1 MRVGFHN
8 TKELKNKSP
17 LNDNK
22 NLYRRTMMALLTRK
36 NSIIDN
42 IKKNIMAKEELNK
55 YFKYSEKLRRRHS
68 ICSIKKRKQTKR
80 NYERSKTFWH
90 KSKMRVKIFTSNRQ
104 NIQEVTA
111 ERIYD
116 NLNEVFSFENNEERV
131 NFLIKLNP
139 FYQKLNE
146 IEKHGEIIIRTISPE
161 YKGTRYPPNQVIFRY
176 GDEVTDFYL
185 IHKGKV
191 NLYFPYTES
200 LYMNID
206 EYFIYL
212 MRLRRYG
219 EIEMLNDVLLM
230 NKNIFM
236 REVEEP
242 FDFDNFIVK
251 LYNTFIKIKF
261 SPVFLAQKESK
272 KYNSNNSSSN
282 DLNNKRNSKKKVYI
296 NENEFNDDVYKTF
309 TDKEMKNLAL
319 RIENELIET
328 IKWIRPEELRQ
339 IIKEEVDGDT
349 VKKIVKIP
357 EYLVQKF
364 TLLHPD
370 EIKRDTTYNGRIE
383 PVQIFNTNLQRQK
396 VTIMRY
402 LFLKTLTK
410 GEYFGEYTND
420 SSYLFHSKLLYDM
433 KHSKLNL
440 KIHKYSYFRNTSV
453 VAIRDNSEEYN
464 GNLYL
469 GIIDKGLYIQ
479 YFRKFIEKVNY
490 SKKKFLLNSRLFK
503 NCRNENLVKGYSS
516 CFQLKVLKEN
526 DCLIN
531 EKTILTGD
539 NTFIYFINKG
549 NFQSMCNQT
558 VQSIDK
564 ILTHLGF
571 QDKIS
576 NTIPLKLN
584 KIKDTF
590 FYEEIC
596 KKELKIK
603 LNYLTEND
611 VVGLSENILRD
622 KYFNSVVCMSK
633 EGSAY
638 YVDSRIIKLFVE
650 SDTNIRDNKNLLL
663 YNKYKVLCDALLK
676 QRKSYLDSFC
686 SFQIDSVKEKEKALT
701 KFAKK
706 RYNIFHNKEKFKKI
720 LTPSTT
726 KYLNIKEKERKVN
739 EPKYKVY
746 KSLSYVCDV
755 LSKVSD
761 RVTLEDKRR
770 ERTLLFK
777 KKYMLENEKNKQY
790 KSYNSKDLTMTLD
803 LVQEIEY
810 QKNNYICF
818 KDFKKY
824 RSSSVTPHKINRSKK
839 INKGLNT
846 YKNKNRNILNIKKN
860 FFKDEEN
867 KFVGD
872 AGQILTP
879 LNQHFSKKR
888 SKIEILNDL
897 NSFKINEYG
906 SNNSIFKKRKKSNI
920 HLNEVNKIRLNR
932 KTMLTKKLRNI
943 YSGDLEQI
951 LLNEHINNI
960 FY

>member
-1 MRVGFHN
+1 
-8 TKELKNKSP
+8 
-17 LNDNK
+17 
-22 NLYRRTMMALLTRK
+22 
-36 NSIIDN
+36 
-42 IKKNIMAKEELNK
+42 
-55 YFKYSEKLRRRHS
+55 
-68 ICSIKKRKQTKR
+68 
-80 NYERSKTFWH
+80 
-90 KSKMRVKIFTSNRQ
+90 
-104 NIQEVTA
+104 
-111 ERIYD
+111 
-116 NLNEVFSFENNEERV
+116 
-131 NFLIKLNP
+131 
-139 FYQKLNE
+139 
-146 IEKHGEIIIRTISPE
+146 
-161 YKGTRYPPNQVIFRY
+161 
-176 GDEVTDFYL
+176 
-185 IHKGKV
+185 
-191 NLYFPYTES
+191 
-200 LYMNID
+200 
-206 EYFIYL
+206 
-212 MRLRRYG
+212 
-219 EIEMLNDVLLM
+219 
-230 NKNIFM
+230 
-236 REVEEP
+236 
-242 FDFDNFIVK
+242 
-251 LYNTFIKIKF
+251 
-261 SPVFLAQKESK
+261 
-272 KYNSNNSSSN
+272 
-282 DLNNKRNSKKKVYI
+282 
-296 NENEFNDDVYKTF
+296 
-309 TDKEMKNLAL
+309 MKNLAL

-720 LTPSTT
+720 LAPSTT
-726 KYLNIKEKERKVN
+726 KYLNIKERERKVN